1 MIALFVQFGIIDAP
15 CLAVSF
21 RRYGDFRPA
30 PGDPV
35 AQMISVVT
43 LVGQKS
49 LGFDPVDKFVRQGDV
64 VTLARSRDQS
74 DGKTESF
81 CCGMDFRTQSAARP
95 AKTLGIRPPFS
106 LRAPAAC

>member
-1 MIALFVQFGIIDAP
+1 VIALFVQFGVVDAL

-21 RRYGDFRPA
+21 RRYDDFRPA
-30 PGDPV
+30 LGDPV

-49 LGFDPVDKFVRQGDV
+49 LGFDPFDKFVRQGDV

-81 CCGMDFRTQSAARP
+81 CRGMNFRAQSAARP
-95 AKTLGIRPPFS
+95 AKTLGISPPFS